1 MESKLTFA
9 NEKKYRLPKSITF
22 LFFYLHIFFYI
33 YFRILVLLSETE
45 FDNVKLT
52 LFKLFSS
59 GWQFSRI
66 NLHNEK
72 SLKLFST
79 SLFFVPSHRGDF
91 RDFPVCA
98 ESDLKFRQALRS
110 GKKSSQ
116 NQMGRWQQGKKYER
130 IFFPSAFPQI

>member
-33 YFRILVLLSETE
+33 YFRILVLLSESE

-66 NLHNEK
+66 NFHNEK

-98 ESDLKFRQALRS
+98 ESDLKFQQALGS
-110 GKKSSQ
+110 GKKVKSKSDGT
-116 NQMGRWQQGKKYER
+116 MAVGEK
-130 IFFPSAFPQI
+130 I